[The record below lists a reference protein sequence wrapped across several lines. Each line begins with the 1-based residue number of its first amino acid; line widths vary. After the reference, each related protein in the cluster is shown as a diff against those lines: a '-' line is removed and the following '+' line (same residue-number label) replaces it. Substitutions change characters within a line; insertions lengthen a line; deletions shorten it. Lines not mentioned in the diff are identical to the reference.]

1 MNALTAFFPAP
12 LQCFSC
18 ATCRNRLMPG
28 DRFHYINGTIFCEH
42 DRPGA
47 ALLSSHLPPLQSN
60 SVLTD
65 QKVTKGVGDLTLQNH
80 LYLLQSVNSPHMNI
94 TVL

>member
-1 MNALTAFFPAP
+1 
-12 LQCFSC
+12 
-18 ATCRNRLMPG
+18 MPG

-47 ALLSSHLPPLQSN
+47 ALLSSHLPPIQSN

-65 QKVTKGVGDLTLQNH
+65 QKVNEKKFWWEPQMTSLNVFHVEQIHQFSYDKNANNQKCLLLSVGKCDG
-80 LYLLQSVNSPHMNI
+80 
-94 TVL
+94 

>member
-1 MNALTAFFPAP
+1 
-12 LQCFSC
+12 
-18 ATCRNRLMPG
+18 MPG

-47 ALLSSHLPPLQSN
+47 TLLNSHLPPLQGN

-65 QKVTKGVGDLTLQNH
+65 QKVNKVHGRTPCTSVSSILIKLCVNAGENGSCISFIMQQKVGLIEPFMFQ
-80 LYLLQSVNSPHMNI
+80 
-94 TVL
+94 